1 MSRRARRGLNGQA
14 RPKSVSLMERR
25 EEEEEE
31 EEGVG
36 PSSY

>member
-1 MSRRARRGLNGQA
+1 LTTTKTAKPELCGG
-14 RPKSVSLMERR
+14 RR

-36 PSSY
+36 RGDRQGFV